1 MSDSRVPPATPAAPP
16 VAASPGAITAGWLT
30 AVWRHLGHDAEVAKV
45 TSRPIGTGQSA
56 HSERFE
62 ITYARRPTG
71 PDGIA
76 LPTSLVAKLP
86 HPDPTSRATG
96 HVHGSYAREVGFY
109 RHVAPTV
116 KVRTPRCWYADIDP
130 ANSDF
135 VLLLEDMAPASQGDQ
150 MRGCDVDTARRA
162 VLEIAGLHAPRWGDP
177 TLADLGFLAGASP
190 ADDTTRA
197 FAQAFYADCWA
208 SFVDRYRDR
217 LEPAMVRVG
226 EGLLAH
232 YANYSAAY
240 TGPRCPTHGDFRLD
254 NVLIREGD
262 ASARIGVVDWQTA
275 GIGCGASDVSYFL
288 GAGLLPE
295 VRRANEQALVR
306 GYHEALREGGVT
318 GYDAETLWRD
328 YARYSYAG
336 YVMAVIASKLVVRTA
351 RGDDMFMVMAH
362 RHGQHALD
370 VGAERLIAA

>member
-1 MSDSRVPPATPAAPP
+1 MSNDKARPAGAPP
-16 VAASPGAITAGWLT
+16 VAATPAAITAEWLT
-30 AVWRHLGHDAEVAKV
+30 AMWQHLGHDAEVATV

-62 ITYARRPTG
+62 LTYARHAAA
-71 PDGIA
+71 PDGQL

-116 KVRTPRCWYADIDP
+116 QVRTPRCWYADIDT

-135 VLLLEDMAPASQGDQ
+135 VLLLEDMAPARQGDQ
-150 MRGCDVDTARRA
+150 MRGCDVATARRA
-162 VLEIAGLHAPRWGDP
+162 VVEIAGLHAPRWGDA
-177 TLADLGFLAGASP
+177 TLTELGFLAGAAAP
-190 ADDTTRA
+190 DDATKA
-197 FAQAFYADCWA
+197 FAQAFFADCWA

-217 LEPAMVRVG
+217 LEPAILRVG

-232 YANYSAAY
+232 YAGYTRTY
-240 TGPRCPTHGDFRLD
+240 TGPRCPTHGDYRLD
-254 NVLIREGD
+254 NVLIRDGD
-262 ASARIGVVDWQTA
+262 AGARIGVVDWQTA
-275 GIGCGASDVSYFL
+275 GIGCGASDVAYFL

-295 VRRANEQALVR
+295 ARRANEQALVR
-306 GYHEALREGGVT
+306 AYHEALREGGVT
-318 GYDAETLWRD
+318 GYDAETLWHD
-328 YARYSYAG
+328 YAHHTYAG
-336 YVMAVIASKLVVRTA
+336 YVMAVIASKLVVRTE

-370 VGAERLIAA
+370 VGAERLIAT